1 MKRNIALILCFIL
14 CLSVL
19 SGCKDEEGAYIPTG
33 DGLTWEDDALN
44 NGGNEPQ
51 SEQELSLVYYPDRS
65 MNPFEATDFTN
76 RALFSLLYQGL
87 FAVDRDYHTEPM
99 LCGRYRVAQDM
110 KSYVFYIA
118 DNARFSDG
126 TPVTVSDVVGSL
138 EAAKDSQYYGGRF
151 YHITWFGDSGDGG
164 IQVNLST
171 PFENLP
177 LLLDI
182 PIVKQSEVDSSAPIG
197 TGPYVRQSGPE
208 GLLFRKQANW
218 WCKAD
223 MAVDAEVISVKQA
236 TSVTQIRDDFETGK
250 LSLVCADPGS
260 GKYADYR
267 SDFELWDCETG
278 IFMYLVCNTESKV
291 FTDVT
296 VRQAVTY
303 AINREA
309 ITNKYYKGF
318 ARSSTLP
325 ASPNSPY
332 YSVQLAEKYDYDAA
346 RFAQAVQDSGFENY
360 SVKLLVNSDDTLRL
374 QIARDIA
381 AMLQEGGLLVE
392 MSELGGSN
400 YKRALN
406 NREYDLYVTETK
418 LSPNMDLTP
427 YFSSRGDLSYGGI
440 ADLTLLKLCENA
452 LANQGNYYTLHQKV
466 MEEGML
472 CPILFRSHGV
482 YAERGLLTDL
492 TPSRDNIFYYSVGR
506 TMQDALTTE

>member
-1 MKRNIALILCFIL
+1 MKRILSLCLCFAL
-14 CLSVL
+14 CASLFA
-19 SGCKDEEGAYIPTG
+19 GCKSGESAYEPTG
-33 DGLTWEDDALN
+33 DALTWEDDSQH
-44 NGGNEPQ
+44 NGGEDTQ
-51 SEQELSLVYYPDRS
+51 SKQELSLAYYPDRS

-87 FAVDRDYHTEPM
+87 FTVDRDYHVEPM
-99 LCGRYRVAQDM
+99 LCGSYRVSQDM

-126 TPVTVSDVVGSL
+126 TPVTALDVIESL
-138 EAAKDSQYYGGRF
+138 TAARNSRYYAGRF
-151 YHITWFGDSGDGG
+151 HHITWYGDSGDGG
-164 IQVNLST
+164 VQINLST

-177 LLLDI
+177 MLLDI
-182 PIVKQSEVDSSAPIG
+182 PVVKQSEVASPSPIG
-197 TGPYVRQSGPE
+197 SGPYAQQSGLD

-218 WCKAD
+218 WCKAE
-223 MAVDAEVISVKQA
+223 MAVDAEVISVKPA
-236 TSVTQIRDDFETGK
+236 TSITQIRDDFETGK

-260 GKYADYR
+260 GNYADYR

-278 IFMYLVCNTESKV
+278 VFMYLVCNTDSKV
-291 FTDVT
+291 FSNVQ

-303 AINREA
+303 AIDRET
-309 ITNKYYKGF
+309 ITGSYYKGF

-332 YSVQLAEKYDYDAA
+332 YSLQLAEKYSYDAP
-346 RFAQAVQDSGFENY
+346 RFLQAVQDAGLENY
-360 SVKLLVNSDDTLRL
+360 TVKLLVNSDDTLRL
-374 QIARDIA
+374 RIARDIA
-381 AMLQEGGLLVE
+381 AMLREGGLLVK
-392 MSELGGSN
+392 MSELGGEK
-400 YKRALN
+400 YKYAIN

-440 ADLTLLKLCENA
+440 SDLTLLKLCENA
-452 LANQGNYYTLHQKV
+452 LANHGNYYTLHQKV

-472 CPILFRSHGV
+472 CPILFRGYGV

-492 TPSRDNIFYYSVGR
+492 TPARDSIFYYSIGK
-506 TMQDALTTE
+506 TIQDALITE

>member
-1 MKRNIALILCFIL
+1 MKRILSLCLCFVL
-14 CLSVL
+14 CVSLFA
-19 SGCKDEEGAYIPTG
+19 GCKSGEGAYEPTG
-33 DGLTWEDDALN
+33 DALTWEDDSQH
-44 NGGNEPQ
+44 NGGEDTQ
-51 SEQELSLVYYPDRS
+51 SKQELSLAYYPDRS

-87 FAVDRDYHTEPM
+87 FTVDRDYHVEPM
-99 LCGRYRVAQDM
+99 LCGSYRVSQDM

-126 TPVTVSDVVGSL
+126 TPVTALDVIESL
-138 EAAKDSQYYGGRF
+138 TAARNSRYYAGRF
-151 YHITWFGDSGDGG
+151 HHITWYGDSGDGG
-164 IQVNLST
+164 VQINLST

-177 LLLDI
+177 MLLDI
-182 PIVKQSEVDSSAPIG
+182 PVVKQSEVASPSPIG
-197 TGPYVRQSGPE
+197 SGPYAQQSGLD

-218 WCKAD
+218 WCKAE
-223 MAVDAEVISVKQA
+223 MAVDAEVISVKPA
-236 TSVTQIRDDFETGK
+236 TSITQIRDDFETGK

-260 GKYADYR
+260 GNYADYR

-278 IFMYLVCNTESKV
+278 VFMYLVCNTDSKV
-291 FTDVT
+291 FSNVQ

-303 AINREA
+303 AIDRET
-309 ITNKYYKGF
+309 ITGSYYKGF

-332 YSVQLAEKYDYDAA
+332 YSLQLAEKYGYDAP
-346 RFAQAVQDSGFENY
+346 RFLQAVQDAGLENY
-360 SVKLLVNSDDTLRL
+360 TVKLLVNSDDTLRL
-374 QIARDIA
+374 RIARDIA
-381 AMLQEGGLLVE
+381 AMLREGGLLVE
-392 MSELGGSN
+392 MSELGGEK
-400 YKRALN
+400 YKYAIN

-440 ADLTLLKLCENA
+440 SDLTLLKLCENA
-452 LANQGNYYTLHQKV
+452 LANHGNYYTLHQKV

-472 CPILFRSHGV
+472 CPILFRGYGV

-492 TPSRDNIFYYSVGR
+492 TPARDSIFYYSIGK
-506 TMQDALTTE
+506 TIQDALITE